1 MYGHALHGDQ
11 FIYAMQHMD
20 DGWKGNFGTL
30 ASHRRQTC
38 YMCTSNLP
46 CSAVTFNSQLGL
58 V

>member
-1 MYGHALHGDQ
+1 LHGDQ

-46 CSAVTFNSQLGL
+46 CSVVTFNSQLDL